1 MTRNINDKN
10 PIFLNLQSTQIT
22 VEVICSI
29 FKNTR
34 MGLFIVDKI
43 PLVYQQQ
50 KVICTCKIIIV
61 IFVLI
66 SGTLK
71 SKKS

>member
-50 KVICTCKIIIV
+50 KVICTAK
-61 IFVLI
+61 
-66 SGTLK
+66 
-71 SKKS
+71 